1 MKTVAVYSLKG
12 GVGKTTLAV
21 NLAWASATRSARR
34 TLLWDLD
41 PQAAASFLLGGDKP
55 ERSDAQAVFAKDGDP
70 AKLIQT
76 TATERL
82 DLLPADASLRGLDRF
97 LFDLGKR
104 KRLLKLIEDVGR
116 DYDRVLLDSPPG
128 LTETSEQVLRAADL
142 IIVPVIPSPLSQRA
156 LDEVVAY
163 LDRNSLRN
171 GPILPVYNLVDR
183 RRSLHRAAL
192 EANPDWPVIPMASAF
207 EAMSAASGGVARPA
221 GPRGGWAPRET
232 SPASGGVARL
242 PASSPAAQ
250 ALFALWA
257 GVEKKLARRART

>member
-1 MKTVAVYSLKG
+1 MQSIAVYSLKG

-21 NLAWASATRSARR
+21 SLAWAAATRSARR
-34 TLLWDLD
+34 TLLWDID
-41 PQAAASFLLGGDKP
+41 PQAAASFLLGDGQRGKQ
-55 ERSDAQAVFAKDGDP
+55 EAQAVFAKDVDP
-70 AKLIQT
+70 AKLIRS
-76 TATERL
+76 TAIERL

-97 LFDLGKR
+97 LFGLGKK

-163 LDRNSLRN
+163 LDRHSIRR
-171 GPILPVYNLVDR
+171 GPILPVYNMVDR

-192 EANPDWPVIPMASAF
+192 EANPDWPIIPMASAF
-207 EAMSAASGGVARPA
+207 ETMSAA
-221 GPRGGWAPRET
+221 E
-232 SPASGGVARL
+232 GGVARL

-250 ALFALWA
+250 ALFALWT
-257 GVEKKLARRART
+257 GVEKKLARRAKA

>member
-41 PQAAASFLLGGDKP
+41 PQAASTFLLGGDAP
-55 ERSDAQAVFAKDGDP
+55 ARSDAQAVFAKDVDP
-70 AKLIQT
+70 AKLIRPS
-76 TATERL
+76 ATERL

-97 LFDLGKR
+97 LFGLGKR

-116 DYDRVLLDSPPG
+116 DYDRILLDAPPG

-142 IIVPVIPSPLSQRA
+142 IIVPVIPSPLSRRA
-156 LDEVVAY
+156 LDDVIAY
-163 LDRNSLRN
+163 LDRHGLRG
-171 GPILPVYNLVDR
+171 GPILPVYNMVDR

-192 EANPDWPVIPMASAF
+192 EAEPDWPVIPMASAF
-207 EAMSAASGGVARPA
+207 EAMSAAEGGT
-221 GPRGGWAPRET
+221 G
-232 SPASGGVARL
+232 RL

-250 ALFALWA
+250 ALLALWT
-257 GVEKKLARRART
+257 GIEKRLTRKPR